1 MNRMSE
7 TTMKL
12 KLLSLRREGDG
23 IEAPNVE
30 LTIRLQGSNGRLPFS
45 GTLIVQVPETELPDH
60 NRRGPSEAAL
70 QAVGSIAEAFVTLQ
84 YAHKAPDLE

>member
-1 MNRMSE
+1 MSLPA
-7 TTMKL
+7 MKI
-12 KLLSLRREGDG
+12 KLLSLRREGEG

-30 LTIRLQGSNGRLPFS
+30 LTIRIQGSNGRLPFS
-45 GTLIVQVPETELPDH
+45 GTLTVQVPETGLPDH

-84 YAHKAPDLE
+84 NAHKAPDLE